1 MSPRAYDLGKRSVD
15 VAKTRA
21 RIIGSARSLLASS
34 TSFAQVSIPAI
45 AREADV
51 ARDTVYR
58 QFASRSGLLEAVF
71 DDSANR
77 SGLSRLAEAGAAPDA
92 VDGLMVVATVFC
104 HYWSDEFPIHRALR
118 ALAGLDVDLSEALR
132 RRDGRRRQIL
142 DVLCGR
148 LATERPDLAP
158 VRAEQRERTVELL
171 LMLTSFAAYAQLV
184 PDRSPDEVHDIVQ
197 RGFRDVLHLPE
208 T

>member
-21 RIIGSARSLLASS
+21 RIIEAARKLLASS

-77 SGLSRLAEAGAAPDA
+77 GGLGSLAEAATAPRA
-92 VDGLMVVATVFC
+92 VDGLEMVVTIFC
-104 HYWSDEFPIHRALR
+104 HYWSNDYPIHRTLR
-118 ALAGLDVDLSEALR
+118 ALAGLDADLNEALR
-132 RRDGRRRQIL
+132 RRDGRRLRL
-142 DVLCGR
+142 LAMLSGR
-148 LATERPDLAP
+148 LADERPDLWP
-158 VRAEQRERTVELL
+158 TQPEQRDSTVGLL
-171 LMLTSFAAYAQLV
+171 LMLTSFESYSQLQV
-184 PDRSPDEVHDIVQ
+184 ERSPAEVLEILQ
-197 RGFRDVLHLPE
+197 RGVRDVLHLSE
-208 T
+208 A